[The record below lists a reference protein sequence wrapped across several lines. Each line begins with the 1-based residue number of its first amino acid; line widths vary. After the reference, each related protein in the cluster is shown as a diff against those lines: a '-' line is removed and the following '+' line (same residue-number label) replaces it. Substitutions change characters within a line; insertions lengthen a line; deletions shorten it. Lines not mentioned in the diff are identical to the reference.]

1 MSDQSLDSPNSRN
14 VRHVFGVDFSDYVHK
29 GSSLSLQELTRPDAH
44 YTLIERTEVKL
55 LNVSSTKADFNT
67 PGRLIS
73 AIHVVGSI
81 PGSFLPWR
89 RKYFDTY
96 VYLNPKTFND
106 DTLGVTIDQKLD
118 SFTGLIQRR

>member
-1 MSDQSLDSPNSRN
+1 MSDQSLDIPNGRN
-14 VRHVFGVDFSDYVHK
+14 VRHVFGVDFSDYAQTARF
-29 GSSLSLQELTRPDAH
+29 LSFQELTRPDAH
-44 YTLIERTEVKL
+44 YTLIEQVAVKL
-55 LNVSSTKADFNT
+55 LDVPSTKADFNT

-73 AIHVVGSI
+73 AVHIVGSV
-81 PGSFLPWR
+81 PGLLPWR